1 MRILSLVAINV
12 TFVRIFL
19 YVTLSSNV
27 KLQVEYII
35 PKVNSLVIVLMLFI
49 LSLVPTVVT
58 NMLGLH

>member
-27 KLQVEYII
+27 KLQVEYI
-35 PKVNSLVIVLMLFI
+35 PDVNSLVIVLMLFI